1 MLDSPFGDETGI
13 ARLVGD
19 WAAERVVRPSDPKS
33 SARTPEELHR
43 DAGVTIT
50 RDGIGA
56 EAALRVFDRCSC
68 PPPAPRTTR

>member
-33 SARTPEELHR
+33 SARTPEEL
-43 DAGVTIT
+43 
-50 RDGIGA
+50 
-56 EAALRVFDRCSC
+56 
-68 PPPAPRTTR
+68 AP